1 MIDLKA
7 LTLYKEK
14 ISSYIDENVLTF
26 PTQSKINSLF
36 NEVHKYKIVIFNK
49 PTGGGNYNTSA
60 VSKLKLFKNNQGLTV
75 KSVKAINGS
84 NATGILTDGER
95 DYTLTLAADSYYDD
109 GYNSY
114 PIRNAFGPSGW
125 LSANGIPAN
134 MTLEFEM
141 DNLTEI
147 SYRPCEEQTYS
158 DGYGNEN
165 TIIVF
170 CDDTQIYSGNA
181 NISVDRRH
189 SGYIHINFN
198 DYDDVNVNIIYTA

>member
-1 MIDLKA
+1 MIDLNA

-14 ISSYIDENVLTF
+14 INSYIDENVLTF

-60 VSKLKLFKNNQGLTV
+60 VSKLKLFKNNQELTV

-84 NATGILTDGER
+84 NAVATLTDSEH
-95 DYTLTLAADSYYDD
+95 DYALTLAADSFYDD
-109 GYNSY
+109 NY
-114 PIRNAFGPSGW
+114 PIRNVFGPGGW
-125 LSANGIPAN
+125 LSADNSPTN

-147 SYRPCEEQTYS
+147 SYRPCEEQTHS
-158 DGYGNEN
+158 VGYANEN
-165 TIIVF
+165 TITVF
-170 CDDTQIYSGNA
+170 CDDTQIYHGNA
-181 NISVDRRH
+181 NISVDRKH

-198 DYDDVNVNIIYTA
+198 DYNDVNVNIIYTV